1 STPSAHWPQQPQVG
15 DLYTVTVPF
24 AAMAPAESVVN
35 NKDNAQT
42 DFFIGIPCNES
53 DNNDEINGLP

>member
-1 STPSAHWPQQPQVG
+1 M
-15 DLYTVTVPF
+15 TVPF